1 MTYAQA
7 FPKLYRKLKESNIAK
22 EKKLSDFQGGSIA
35 QVTEEEVVQV
45 KADYVRYHKEWRVR
59 RRICLEIVDMISES
73 VDKTRKEFS
82 ETVGLEADEDYG
94 VNFADFNPAL
104 L

>member
-1 MTYAQA
+1 ME
-7 FPKLYRKLKESNIAK
+7 KLEKLKESNLAK
-22 EKKLSDFQGGSIA
+22 EKQLGEFQGGSIA
-35 QVTEEEVVQV
+35 QVTEEEVDQV
-45 KADYVRYHKEWRVR
+45 KADYVRYHKEWRLR
-59 RRICLEIVDMISES
+59 RRTCLEIVDMISES